1 MIIVELKRIIKEAI
15 IFILILAALTAYILT
30 TDKDPLIPSIIFM
43 VSLLIYASFAGW
55 SMFDR
60 ERQEGAEEYMFSLPV
75 SRTRLFF
82 LKFIPRFF
90 FALLMLGGFLLL
102 HHFIDF
108 PIYYPTLD
116 FSILYLSFFLISLS
130 LSISLKNFIGAFFLA
145 AFFSVGLPFF
155 IKMLETSISEFSAL
169 LIASTVLL
177 LFPAAFFILFLGLDI
192 KPLRSFNLKFF
203 PPLLVIVGLLL
214 GYFWWTGGPIEWY
227 GYYLT
232 SGGDIVRMSH
242 SHTQLIKKHEKKTLE
257 GSFLPLMETNGQ
269 LYMMVKRVKKGCEC
283 QVKSLVSLDLE
294 KGSTRTVL
302 EPPEG
307 WYLSTYYPG
316 KSGVVKDNTYYNLLL
331 NEDEMQFKILIVAQD
346 DNHHIH
352 VSEIPIYGNF
362 YREPIQRLFHVAGEP
377 LQFFVYTKSRIYRVF
392 ESGEAEELFPLPGS
406 IAVWKNRLMVF
417 NGGGMTLFEIGEQL
431 RPICRKQGHI
441 RKVYRRFGSLT
452 TPVVLFNEG
461 RKLYLFGLEDQ
472 RIEPLEFTSR
482 PRYYH
487 YDISSDVLHLLWLR
501 GDNMI
506 YARRVNGKI
515 LQKKKWHIELVTD
528 GLRWVIPFPSGIVVY
543 NQEAYDKY
551 LFKKKIKHKKS

>member
-30 TDKDPLIPSIIFM
+30 TDKDPYFPSIIFM
-43 VSLLIYASFAGW
+43 MFLLIYASFTGW

-60 ERQEGAEEYMFSLPV
+60 ERQEGAEEYLFSLPV

-82 LKFIPRFF
+82 LKFSPRCF
-90 FALLMLGGFLLL
+90 FALLMLGGFLLVQ
-102 HHFIDF
+102 HHLDF
-108 PIYYPTLD
+108 PIYYPILD

-130 LSISLKNFIGAFFLA
+130 LSLSLKSFIGAFFLA
-145 AFFSVGLPFF
+145 AFFSVGLPLF
-155 IKMLETSISEFSAL
+155 IKMLDSSISEFAAL
-169 LIASTVLL
+169 LTAGTVLL
-177 LFPAAFFILFLGLDI
+177 VFPVVFFILFQGVDI

-214 GYFWWTGGPIEWY
+214 GYFWWTGGPTTWF

-242 SHTQLIKKHEKKTLE
+242 AKTQLIKKHEVKTLQ
-257 GSFLPLMETNGQ
+257 GSLFPLMETNGQ
-269 LYMMVKRVKKGCEC
+269 LYMMVKREKKGCEC

-294 KGSTRTVL
+294 KGTTQPVL
-302 EPPEG
+302 EAPEG
-307 WYLSTYYPG
+307 WYLSTSYAG
-316 KSGVVKDNTYYNLLL
+316 KSGVMKDNTYYNLLL
-331 NEDEMQFKILIVAQD
+331 NEDETQYKILIIARD
-346 DNHHIH
+346 DNQHIH

-362 YREPIQRLFHVAGEP
+362 YREPIQRLFHVGGEP
-377 LQFFVYTKSRIYRVF
+377 LQFFVYTRSRVYRVF

-417 NGGGMTLFEIGEQL
+417 NDDGMTLYEIGEQL
-431 RPICRKQGHI
+431 RPICRKEGNI
-441 RKVYRRFGSLT
+441 KKVRRRFGSLT
-452 TPVVLFNEG
+452 TPVVLINEG
-461 RKLYLFGLEDQ
+461 RNLYLFGLEDQ

-487 YDISSDVLHLLWLR
+487 YDVSDDVLHLLWVR
-501 GDNMI
+501 GDHMI

-515 LQKKKWHIELVTD
+515 LMKKKLHIELVTE
-528 GLRWVIPFPSGIVVY
+528 GWRWVMPFPTGIVVY
-543 NQEAYDKY
+543 NQEEYEKY
-551 LFKKKIKHKKS
+551 LFKKNIKLKKS